1 MHLTSLGDRSFTTLP
16 RVTTRAA
23 AIAAACALALAAG
36 GCGGDDDEPA
46 AGAPDPNDKRA
57 VALACI
63 RDEQGLDARLEGEK
77 SIQVDGSGG
86 ARIEFLLSGGE
97 AEGRQ
102 FLGGAQGAEQIG
114 PALLFVNDADDEQ
127 LEKIEGCLED
137 G

>member
-1 MHLTSLGDRSFTTLP
+1 MTGRSLTLR

-23 AIAAACALALAAG
+23 TIAAACALTIGGA
-36 GCGGDDDEPA
+36 GCGGGESTPA
-46 AGAPDPNDKRA
+46 AEGAPDPNDKRA

-63 RDEQGLDARLEGEK
+63 RDEQGLDARLSGGK
-77 SIQVDGSGG
+77 SIQVDGPGG

-114 PALLFVNDADDEQ
+114 SALLFVNDAGEDQ
-127 LEKIEGCLED
+127 LEKVEACLQD
-137 G
+137 Q

>member
-1 MHLTSLGDRSFTTLP
+1 MTGPSPTLG

-23 AIAAACALALAAG
+23 TLAAACALTIAVAG
-36 GCGGDDDEPA
+36 CNGSDKEPSA
-46 AGAPDPNDKRA
+46 ESAPDPNDKRA

-63 RDEQGLDARLEGEK
+63 RNEKGLDARLSGEK
-77 SIQVDGSGG
+77 SIQVDGPHG

-114 PALLFVNDADDEQ
+114 SALLFVNDADEDQ
-127 LEKIEGCLED
+127 LTKVEGCLED
-137 G
+137 Q

>member
-1 MHLTSLGDRSFTTLP
+1 MTGPSPTLT

-23 AIAAACALALAAG
+23 AIAAAWALAVTAA
-36 GCGGDDDEPA
+36 GCGGDDDKPA
-46 AGAPDPNDKRA
+46 AEGAPDPNDKRA

-63 RDEQGLDARLEGEK
+63 RDDQGLDARLSGEK

-114 PALLFVNDADDEQ
+114 SALLFVNDADEEQ
-127 LEKIEGCLED
+127 LEKIEGCLQD
-137 G
+137 Q